1 MGYSQNDSHAYYHD
15 DPIEERSGRKLQAK
29 FLTTA
34 VVVFASVFFFQSTLA
49 GNISLNS
56 SQSIEF
62 GQGIFKTV
70 ACSGDASVTL
80 TPYSS
85 FTNSTDSSVF
95 YLDRVMVSNIPTS
108 CRGADFTI
116 RAYGDSDSTPLSLF
130 NANSKTATIE
140 TIDTPGTDND
150 GGIAWAGAA
159 GISVSASATGDA
171 FTVTFTTP
179 VAQSS
184 GVAKITL
191 ESSKPYYVGG
201 PGGGGGTVFYV
212 STTGFNCGPTFTA
225 RCKYLEAA
233 PSGWNG
239 GSEPTRTWAQSTPV
253 NYQNTTVS
261 NLSSPETATASA
273 IGWGYRNTRAII
285 LQGNTNTTNSAAA
298 LADSHTVT
306 VRGVAVDDWYLASK
320 DELNQMCKW
329 ASGLPWTS
337 DATVCTGG
345 TSNSGPGAADFED
358 NHYWSSSESGASN
371 AWIQLFGVG
380 DGRQFSST
388 KNTTYYTVRPVRAF

>member
-1 MGYSQNDSHAYYHD
+1 MGYSQNDSHDFYYD
-15 DPIEERSGRKLQAK
+15 DPIEERTGRKFQGK

-34 VVVFASVFFFQSTLA
+34 VVIFASVFFFQSTLA
-49 GNISLNS
+49 SNISLNS
-56 SQSIEF
+56 SRSIEF

-85 FTNSTDSSVF
+85 FTNATESGVF

-130 NANSKTATIE
+130 NVDAKTATIQ

-171 FTVTFTTP
+171 FTVTFTNP
-179 VAQSS
+179 VALSS
-184 GVAKITL
+184 DVAKITL

-212 STTGFNCGPTFTA
+212 STTGFNCGPLFTA

-239 GSEPTRTWAQSTPV
+239 GSEPVRTWAQSTPV
-253 NYQNTTVS
+253 NYQSATVS
-261 NLSSPETATASA
+261 NLNSPETATALG
-273 IGWGYRNTRAII
+273 IGWGYRNSRAII
-285 LQGNTNTTNSAAA
+285 LQGNTATATSAAA

-306 VRGVAVDDWYLASK
+306 VRGVAVDDWYLPSK
-320 DELNQMCKW
+320 VELNQMCKW
-329 ASGLPWTS
+329 ARGVAWTS

-345 TSNSGPGAADFED
+345 TSNSGPGAADFVD
-358 NHYWSSSESGASN
+358 SHYWSSSEYSVN
-371 AWIQLFGVG
+371 TAWVQNFNEG
-380 DGRQFSST
+380 DQSAT
-388 KNTTYYTVRPVRAF
+388 NKDYPHYVHPIRAF